1 MNKLTSFS
9 FLLLLIS
16 FSLNSL
22 SSAQNQK
29 ANFELAERF
38 TTQKMQKMVGST
50 SVFPRWIDD
59 TNNFWYTYE
68 NSEGKNWYFV
78 NAERGNKRLLF
89 DQEEMAAQLS
99 ESFSRTFNAKDLDLK
114 GFDYDTDRELFTF
127 HVDSIERWSLPIIKK
142 SFVSLGNLSL
152 K

>member
-22 SSAQNQK
+22 SSAQNKK

-68 NSEGKNWYFV
+68 NSEGKSGISLMV
-78 NAERGNKRLLF
+78 NEEISACFSTRKKWLLNYLRVLAELL
-89 DQEEMAAQLS
+89 MPKIW
-99 ESFSRTFNAKDLDLK
+99 T
-114 GFDYDTDRELFTF
+114 
-127 HVDSIERWSLPIIKK
+127 
-142 SFVSLGNLSL
+142 
-152 K
+152 